1 MAPRVGLMGSRMA
14 SPLLRAIDSQPRAI
28 SSPPSKLAQTRLPSR
43 RSTVIVSPAA
53 RTQTCSRGPSNH
65 SGAALS

>member
-1 MAPRVGLMGSRMA
+1 MGSRMA

-28 SSPPSKLAQTRLPSR
+28 SGDDAPSPPSKLAQTRLPSR